1 MKECCARLLSRNIV
15 KIGKIVEIERRLKK
29 MIRKNKNFKINL
41 WKWIKRRDEKV
52 KIIGKKQK

>member
-41 WKWIKRRDEKV
+41 
-52 KIIGKKQK
+52 